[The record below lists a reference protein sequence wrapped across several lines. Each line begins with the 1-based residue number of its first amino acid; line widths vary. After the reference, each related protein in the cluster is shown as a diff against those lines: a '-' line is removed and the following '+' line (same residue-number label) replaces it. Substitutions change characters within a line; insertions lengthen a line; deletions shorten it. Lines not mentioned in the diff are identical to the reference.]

1 LLPSKALPS
10 SELPL
15 TLLLLLASSA
25 RAISSSLLVV
35 RACSRSR
42 VRCLRSS
49 RLLSWS
55 SAAAAAEAAP
65 PISATEK
72 MGFQREKT
80 GLPSAGAG

>member
-1 LLPSKALPS
+1 
-10 SELPL
+10 
-15 TLLLLLASSA
+15 
-25 RAISSSLLVV
+25 
-35 RACSRSR
+35 